1 MYTGENFKEVC
12 AAIKKHVHLGDL
24 IGEHVK
30 LKHEH
35 GSIYYGYC
43 PFHEKQHHES
53 KELAVNVT
61 RGVYY
66 CFACHNNGDAITFIC
81 NKLNMTQAQAIDFLL
96 NKYNLH
102 DKINPKKIILRVKN
116 G

>member
-1 MYTGENFKEVC
+1 MYTGKKLKDVC
-12 AAIKKHVHLGDL
+12 AAIKKHVHLVDL

-35 GSIYYGYC
+35 GSTYYGYC
-43 PFHEKQHHES
+43 PFHEKQRNES
-53 KELAVNVT
+53 PELAVSIT

-66 CFACHNNGDAITFIC
+66 CFSCHSNGDAISFIR
-81 NKLNMTQAQAIDFLL
+81 NKLNMTESEAIEFLL
-96 NKYNLH
+96 NKYSLH
-102 DKINPKKIILRVKN
+102 DKISYKKIILRVKN